1 MTIQVPENTTV
12 LERMRLFNEY
22 FDRRFAEVDATSRD
36 AASFDTRTRLKSE
49 RAEVKVIRSD
59 FQRLFES
66 ELSEE

>member
-1 MTIQVPENTTV
+1 MTIQIPQNKSV

-22 FDRRFAEVDATSRD
+22 LDQRFAEVDATSRD
-36 AASFDTRTRLKSE
+36 AESFDTRTRLKSE

-66 ELSEE
+66 ELSDD